1 MSESEWQREQ
11 VEEGNG
17 GRPRWSVRL
26 DRLISS
32 LSALLTTRSEIAGA
46 ELSEKASYLGR
57 GLAGA
62 VIAGILGFLAFL
74 LAAGLIAAVFARI
87 LGSAW
92 AGVLVTLV
100 LYAAGAAAAA
110 VWAVRQLGRVR
121 PLEFPMTSREIGRDW
136 EVVRRAA
143 GLEPEPA
150 ASVPAKSSST
160 LGSSSEDLEERL
172 RGLE

>member
-1 MSESEWQREQ
+1 MSEWEREA

-32 LSALLTTRSEIAGA
+32 LSALLTTRSEIAGV

-62 VIAGILGFLAFL
+62 VIAAILGFLAFL
-74 LAAGLIAAVFARI
+74 LAAGLVAAVFARI

-92 AGVLVTLV
+92 AGVLATLV
-100 LYAAGAAAAA
+100 LYAVAAAAA
-110 VWAVRQLGRVR
+110 ALWAVRQLGRVR
-121 PLEFPMTSREIGRDW
+121 PLEFPMTSREIARDW
-136 EVVRRAA
+136 EVVRRAM
-143 GLEPEPA
+143 GVENEPA
-150 ASVPAKSSST
+150 GPVPAKPHSAIASS
-160 LGSSSEDLEERL
+160 DDMEERL